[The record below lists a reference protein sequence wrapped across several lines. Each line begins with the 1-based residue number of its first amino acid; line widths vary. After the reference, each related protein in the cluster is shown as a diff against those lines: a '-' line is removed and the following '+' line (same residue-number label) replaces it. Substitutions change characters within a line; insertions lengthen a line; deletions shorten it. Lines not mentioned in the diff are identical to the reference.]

1 MGRGALMT
9 KGDRKSGK
17 ESRYSWAR
25 LCCAPKAKL
34 SWTPEELCEPSFS
47 QRHALLWSS
56 FEDKSP
62 AKALA
67 SQLLGGKPSTYMV
80 TAHYAVLLPM
90 VTALNS
96 GRARE
101 WVGHQVQVPGMPTPP
116 MTPLLL
122 QQIRVEVRDS
132 QGLLKGT

>member
-1 MGRGALMT
+1 MT
-9 KGDRKSGK
+9 KGDREGGK

-67 SQLLGGKPSTYMV
+67 SQLLGAKPSTYKKLP
-80 TAHYAVLLPM
+80 AHCAVLLPM

-96 GRARE
+96 WKTWRVGRA
-101 WVGHQVQVPGMPTPP
+101 PGTGAWCANPTH
-116 MTPLLL
+116 
-122 QQIRVEVRDS
+122 DS
-132 QGLLKGT
+132 FAPSANQS